1 MGRNPWDSVL
11 SWLGHHALGALL
23 TPPGSLILLIAVGLL
38 LSIRHPRTGRTLAW
52 IALIILYLLSTPL
65 VSTALLQWWEPA
77 PLDADTAP
85 AAQAIVVLGGGT
97 YFRAPEYGGGDT
109 VNGRTLTRL
118 RYAARLQR
126 NTHLPVLVSGGA
138 PEGNAQAEATMM
150 KAVLEQEF
158 NVPVAWTEDRSNTT
172 LQNATNSYAILHA
185 ANIDTVYLVTSA
197 RHMPRARLA
206 FTRAGFHVVAAP
218 TRFTTRYRT
227 TVLSFLPNARALRD
241 SASLAWETIG
251 FSWYQLQFF
260 LADHKSKS

>member
-1 MGRNPWDSVL
+1 V

-38 LSIRHPRTGRTLAW
+38 LSIRHPRSGRTLAW
-52 IALIILYLLSTPL
+52 AALIILYLVSTPL

-77 PLDADTAP
+77 PLDAGTAQ

-109 VNGRTLTRL
+109 VNRRTLARL

-126 NTHLPVLVSGGA
+126 DTHLPVLVSGGA
-138 PEGNAQAEATMM
+138 PEGNAHPEAMMM
-150 KAVLEQEF
+150 KAVLEQDF
-158 NVPVAWTEDRSNTT
+158 NVPVAWVEDHSDTT
-172 LQNATNSYAILHA
+172 LQNATDSYAILHA

-197 RHMPRARLA
+197 RHMPRAVLA

-218 TRFTTRYRT
+218 TQFTTRYRT
-227 TVLSFLPNARALRD
+227 TLLSVLPNARALRN
-241 SASLAWETIG
+241 SASLAWETLG
-251 FSWYQLQFF
+251 VAWYQLQFF
-260 LADHKSKS
+260 LSDHQSKP